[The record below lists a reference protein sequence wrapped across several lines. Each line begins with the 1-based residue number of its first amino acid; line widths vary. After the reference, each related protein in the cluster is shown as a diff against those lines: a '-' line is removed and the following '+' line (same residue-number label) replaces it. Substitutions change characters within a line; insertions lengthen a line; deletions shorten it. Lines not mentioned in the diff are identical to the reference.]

1 MKEEDIR
8 PQAIFDEYLRL
19 ASLDAA
25 KFFSSAKRE
34 AWQTFISEHGYS
46 SHMWVVCQCP

>member
-19 ASLDAA
+19 ASLDATKYFGVGA
-25 KFFSSAKRE
+25 KNK
-34 AWQTFISEHGYS
+34 I
-46 SHMWVVCQCP
+46 CCPACRCGGDFVF